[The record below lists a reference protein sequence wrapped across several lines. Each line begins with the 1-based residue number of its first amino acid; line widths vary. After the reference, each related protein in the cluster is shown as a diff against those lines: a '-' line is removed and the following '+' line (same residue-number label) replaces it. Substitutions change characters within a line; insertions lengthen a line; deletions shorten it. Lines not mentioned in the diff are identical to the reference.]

1 MSERER
7 ILEDLGSTNI
17 LRGIRWA
24 YESAARR
31 TRLDYDEETGHNTL
45 LVGVMRWVLLCD
57 RLDRV
62 FSCGKYTT
70 PEDSPATTGLDVLF
84 ASIPADEQ
92 GTFPQIE
99 PGIVVRDDLLGSP
112 GWSNGDI
119 RWLLASAEFGGIDAI
134 NWRRRSPLKQRTA
147 KQVDPDNDQMSLLD
161 VLMDDPGAAKLR
173 AALER
178 AVELDL
184 PTLVVTH
191 THDIDTDDRELYIG
205 LPAMDEPRV
214 LGREGNL
221 LTSPPASPSR

>member
-1 MSERER
+1 
-7 ILEDLGSTNI
+7 
-17 LRGIRWA
+17 
-24 YESAARR
+24 
-31 TRLDYDEETGHNTL
+31 
-45 LVGVMRWVLLCD
+45 MRWVLLCD

-62 FSCGKYTT
+62 FSCGKYAT
-70 PEDSPATTGLDVLF
+70 PEHSPATTGLDVLF

-92 GTFPQIE
+92 ETFPEIE

-147 KQVDPDNDQMSLLD
+147 KQVDPDHDQMSLLD
-161 VLMDDPGAAKLR
+161 VLMDDPAAAKLR

-184 PTLVVTH
+184 TTLVVTH
-191 THDIDTDDRELYIG
+191 TQDIDTDDRELYIG
-205 LPAMDEPRV
+205 FPSMEE
-214 LGREGNL
+214 RESAWAWKENL
-221 LTSPPASPSR
+221 LTSPPGSPSRQALPAERARRPVERCRRAGPAARPWREDQPE